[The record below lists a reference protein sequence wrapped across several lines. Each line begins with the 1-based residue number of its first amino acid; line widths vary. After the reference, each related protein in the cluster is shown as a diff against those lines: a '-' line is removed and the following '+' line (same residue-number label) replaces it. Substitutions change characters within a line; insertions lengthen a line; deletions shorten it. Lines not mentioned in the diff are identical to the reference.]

1 MSNTTGPLY
10 EIMYVVAA
18 EMREDFENWL
28 HEFQRRSLQEPGIE
42 DARGYETDPDDD
54 ISPDGGGFL
63 RFVFRFRATD
73 DHAMDALLDG
83 YFSDSEGEL
92 AELFGDDV
100 STESRVLREDDSR
113 DVSTADNPKCLNCGT
128 RLRGQYCGN
137 CGQRSRNRLISIW
150 QLLQEAFGDLL
161 ELDSRLWRT
170 VIPLLI
176 RPGQLTR
183 DYLEGRRA
191 RYMPPFRTYLV
202 LSVVFFVV
210 AFFDPQDDLSLFFTP
225 EPQPTAEEIV
235 LLEEEGEKEQ
245 AEQEE
250 QLDAALQELKA
261 LEAEGKISGDVVAQ
275 VENDRGIVV
284 SFDDEDGENGLFGDC
299 ENMNLSDEEDAPE
312 WLTKRFSDE
321 RLKEICERNKARG
334 NDSFVD
340 AILNNIPVALIVLLP
355 IMALVLK
362 VLYPLS
368 RRYFVEHLLFF
379 VHFHAF
385 FFLILILQILFARL
399 AGLLGPED
407 GAIDSIST
415 LILVA
420 TSFYIPVY
428 LYKAMRHVYGQGHW
442 MTIPKYLILSI
453 AYLTGATLTMLGALL
468 FALLSA

>member
-1 MSNTTGPLY
+1 MSNTIGPLY
-10 EIMYVVAA
+10 ETLYVVAA
-18 EMREDFENWL
+18 DLREDFEDWL
-28 HEFQRRSLQEPGIE
+28 REFQRRSLLEPGIE
-42 DARGYETDPDDD
+42 DARGCETGQEDDL
-54 ISPDGGGFL
+54 SPDGDGFL
-63 RFVFRFRATD
+63 RFIFRIRATD
-73 DHAMDALLDG
+73 DNAMDALLDG
-83 YFSDSEGEL
+83 YFSDSDAEL
-92 AELFGDDV
+92 AELFGGGV
-100 STESRVLREDDSR
+100 SIEGRVLREDDSR

-176 RPGQLTR
+176 RPGQLTK

-210 AFFDPQDDLSLFFTP
+210 AFFKPQDELGLFFTP
-225 EPQPTAEEIV
+225 EPQPTAEEIA
-235 LLEEEGEKEQ
+235 LLEEEGEKKQ

-250 QLDAALQELKA
+250 QLDVALQELKA
-261 LEAEGKISGDVVAQ
+261 LEAEGKISEDVVAQ
-275 VENDRGIVV
+275 VENDRGLVV
-284 SFDDEDGENGLFGDC
+284 SYDNEDGEDGLFGDC

-321 RLKEICERNKARG
+321 RLKEICERNQARG
-334 NDSFVD
+334 IDSFVD
-340 AILNNIPVALIVLLP
+340 AILENIPVALIVLLP

-399 AGLLGPED
+399 AGLLGPDD

-428 LYKAMRHVYGQGHW
+428 LYKAMRHVYGQRHLV
-442 MTIPKYLILSI
+442 TIPKYLILSI
-453 AYLTGATLTMLGALL
+453 AYLTGATFTMLGALL
-468 FALLSA
+468 FAVLSA

>member
-10 EIMYVVAA
+10 ESTYVVAA

-28 HEFQRRSLQEPGIE
+28 REFQQRSLQEPGIE
-42 DARGYETDPDDD
+42 DARGYETGPDDD
-54 ISPDGGGFL
+54 GFL

-83 YFSDSEGEL
+83 YFSDSDGEL

-100 STESRVLREDDSR
+100 STESRVLREEDSR
-113 DVSTADNPKCLNCGT
+113 DVLSADNPNCLNCGT
-128 RLRGQYCGN
+128 RLRGQYCGH

-150 QLLQEAFGDLL
+150 QLLREAFGDLF

-170 VIPLLI
+170 VQPLLV

-183 DYLEGRRA
+183 DDLEGRRA

-202 LSVVFFVV
+202 LSVIFFVV
-210 AFFDPQDDLSLFFTP
+210 AFFDPQDDLGLFFEP
-225 EPQPTAEEIV
+225 EPLPTAEEV
-235 LLEEEGEKEQ
+235 AALEEEKKQ
-245 AEQEE
+245 AALEHQE
-250 QLDAALQELKA
+250 QLDAALQKLQA
-261 LEAEGKISGDVVAQ
+261 LEAAGKIPEDLVA
-275 VENDRGIVV
+275 EFDSDNDFVIAFG
-284 SFDDEDGENGLFGDC
+284 EDAAEDGLFGDC

-321 RLKEICERNKARG
+321 RLKQICERNKARG
-334 NDSFVD
+334 NDSIAD
-340 AILNNIPVALIVLLP
+340 AILDNIPIALIVLLP
-355 IMALVLK
+355 IMAMVLK

-385 FFLILILQILFARL
+385 FFLILILQILFARF

-407 GAIDSIST
+407 SAIDSIST

-428 LYKAMRHVYGQGHW
+428 LYKAMRHVYGQGHLV
-442 MTIPKYLILSI
+442 TIPKYLMLSV
-453 AYLTGATLTMLGALL
+453 AYFTGATFTMLGALL
-468 FALLSA
+468 LALVSA

>member
-1 MSNTTGPLY
+1 MSNSTGPLY
-10 EIMYVVAA
+10 ESMYVVTAGV
-18 EMREDFENWL
+18 REGFEDWL
-28 HEFQRRSLQEPGIE
+28 REFQQRSLREPGIE
-42 DARGYETDPDDD
+42 DARGYETDQEDDGYFRV
-54 ISPDGGGFL
+54 I
-63 RFVFRFRATD
+63 FRFRATD

-83 YFSDSEGEL
+83 YFSDSDGEL
-92 AELFGDDV
+92 ADLFGDGV
-100 STESRVLREDDSR
+100 STQSRVLREDASR
-113 DVSTADNPKCLNCGT
+113 DISSADSPNCLNCGT

-170 VIPLLI
+170 LLPLLA

-202 LSVVFFVV
+202 LSVIFFIV
-210 AFFDPQDDLSLFFTP
+210 AFFDPQDDLSLFFEP
-225 EPQPTAEEIV
+225 EPPPTAEEIAE
-235 LLEEEGEKEQ
+235 LEEKKKLT
-245 AEQEE
+245 AEEDEANQEV
-250 QLDAALQELKA
+250 ALQKLQA
-261 LEAEGKISGDVVAQ
+261 LEAEGKISKDVVEEF
-275 VENDRGIVV
+275 ENDNDFIINFG
-284 SFDDEDGENGLFGDC
+284 DEEGEGGLFGDC
-299 ENMNLSDEEDAPE
+299 ENVTISDEEDLPE
-312 WLTKRFSDE
+312 WVAKRFSDD
-321 RLKEICERNKARG
+321 RIKQICERNKARG
-334 NDSFVD
+334 NDNFVD
-340 AILNNIPVALIVLLP
+340 AILDNVPIALIVLLP
-355 IMALVLK
+355 IMAMVLK

-407 GAIDSIST
+407 SAIDSIST

-428 LYKAMRHVYGQGHW
+428 LYKAMRHVYGQGHLV
-442 MTIPKYLILSI
+442 TIPKYLLLSI
-453 AYLTGATLTMLGALL
+453 AYLTGATLTMLSAFLT
-468 FALLSA
+468 ALLSA

>member
-1 MSNTTGPLY
+1 MSNSTGPLY
-10 EIMYVVAA
+10 ESMYVVAA
-18 EMREDFENWL
+18 DVREDFEDWL
-28 HEFQRRSLQEPGIE
+28 REFQQRSLQEPGIE
-42 DARGYETDPDDD
+42 DARGYETDQEDD
-54 ISPDGGGFL
+54 GFF
-63 RFVFRFRATD
+63 RVIFRFRATD

-83 YFSDSEGEL
+83 YFSDSDGEL
-92 AELFGDDV
+92 ADLFGDGV
-100 STESRVLREDDSR
+100 STHSRVLREDDSR
-113 DVSTADNPKCLNCGT
+113 DISSADNPNCLNCGN

-170 VIPLLI
+170 LLPLLV

-202 LSVVFFVV
+202 LSVIFFVV
-210 AFFDPQDDLSLFFTP
+210 AFFDPQDDLSLFFEP
-225 EPQPTAEEIV
+225 EPLPTAEEIAE
-235 LLEEEGEKEQ
+235 LEENKRIAAEEKE
-245 AEQEE
+245 EQREVARQKLE
-250 QLDAALQELKA
+250 A
-261 LEAEGKISGDVVAQ
+261 LEAEGKISEDVLEEF
-275 VENDRGIVV
+275 END
-284 SFDDEDGENGLFGDC
+284 DDFVINFSDEEGEDGIFGDC
-299 ENMNLSDEEDAPE
+299 ETINLSDEEDLPE
-312 WLTKRFSDE
+312 WVTKRFSEE
-321 RLKEICERNKARG
+321 RIKQICERNKARG
-334 NDSFVD
+334 NDNFVD
-340 AILNNIPVALIVLLP
+340 AILDNIPIALIVLLP
-355 IMALVLK
+355 IMAMVLK

-385 FFLILILQILFARL
+385 FFLILILQILFSRL
-399 AGLLGPED
+399 AGRLGPED

-428 LYKAMRHVYGQGHW
+428 LYKAMRHVYGQGHLV
-442 MTIPKYLILSI
+442 TIPKYFLLSI
-453 AYLTGATLTMLGALL
+453 AYLTGETLTMLGAFL